1 MNDIEACAKA
11 RWGTV
16 SGLDPE
22 LVNELRRAREARE
35 VRETEAI
42 DLDALAAQAADSKRG
57 DRRWLKR
64 MAVALGL
71 IATVAGA
78 DPSE

>member
-1 MNDIEACAKA
+1 MNDIDACAKA

-22 LVNELRRAREARE
+22 LVAELRRAKEARE
-35 VRETEAI
+35 IRESEAI
-42 DLDALAAQAADSKRG
+42 DLAALAAEASKKG

-64 MAVALGL
+64 MATALGL
-71 IATVAGA
+71 IAGDEVEDK
-78 DPSE
+78 DPR

>member
-1 MNDIEACAKA
+1 MNDIDACAKA

-22 LVNELRRAREARE
+22 LVAELRRAKEARE
-35 VRETEAI
+35 IRESEAI
-42 DLDALAAQAADSKRG
+42 DLAALAAEVNSKKG

-64 MAVALGL
+64 RATALGL
-71 IATVAGA
+71 IAGDEVEDK
-78 DPSE
+78 DPR

>member
-35 VRETEAI
+35 VRETEAL
-42 DLDALAAQAADSKRG
+42 DLDALAAQANSKRG